1 MEYSNLVHNDFLSV
15 CMCVWTRSPWARSQ
29 WTFLM
34 SLWGGGSWIST
45 DLSSLKMCCY
55 VTITVFIHN
64 ENLGQIWVQHW
75 CSKNHTCMHS
85 FSFFHTH
92 TQLTGQ
98 VKHSALFIN
107 FFFFQ
112 TTKRKGWFSSAGFL
126 PKCSPWKHTEFAG
139 KFIVFI
145 SQTLG
150 VRDFHYSAC
159 LNSHKSLNQ
168 Q

>member
-85 FSFFHTH
+85 FFHTH

-98 VKHSALFIN
+98 VKHSALFIIIII
-107 FFFFQ
+107 F
-112 TTKRKGWFSSAGFL
+112 RLLKGKADSPLQVSFHSALPGSTQSLLGNSLFSS
-126 PKCSPWKHTEFAG
+126 
-139 KFIVFI
+139 
-145 SQTLG
+145 
-150 VRDFHYSAC
+150 
-159 LNSHKSLNQ
+159 HKL
-168 Q
+168 